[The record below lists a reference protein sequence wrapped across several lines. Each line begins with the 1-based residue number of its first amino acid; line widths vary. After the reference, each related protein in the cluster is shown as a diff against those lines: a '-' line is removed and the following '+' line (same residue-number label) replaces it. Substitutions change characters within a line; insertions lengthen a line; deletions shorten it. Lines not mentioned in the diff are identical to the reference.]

1 MDDKRTPLE
10 AEVQELPARREPD
23 CPGDFYGTAAK
34 PRLRRSYLGLW
45 VCVGLAVMAICTF
58 SVVGAARHLRLEKRE
73 DGLAFVMGGTE
84 QTEAPENPV
93 QDLEISG
100 ENRYVPEG
108 GGLSAAVRLPTAAEG
123 GESLSPS
130 EVYASIEPSVVSVRA
145 ESYYG
150 SVSCTGVVIS
160 ADGCIL
166 SAADG
171 MENAA
176 SITVRFS
183 DGRELQA
190 RRLGSDRV
198 SGVCL
203 LKVEARDLPTAAFAP
218 EAQVRVGQN
227 VYCVCNP
234 YGTQV
239 PNVFCAGMVSASRS
253 VELGGSEFQLL
264 QAAFL
269 PQGADCGSPILDGRG
284 NVIGIVTPIGEKLVS
299 GSDPGFAV
307 SARDLERIVSALDG
321 EKDGTRNWLGL
332 ELSEIPEDIRVF
344 LGYPKGLW
352 IESVGTDT
360 APYGVLYSYDVVTAL
375 DGVELSSLA
384 VYEQLMAE
392 HAPGDTVQLTIYRNH
407 RWYTVNLPV
416 ISR

>member
-1 MDDKRTPLE
+1 MIPPGKSECGQPVRGRGGSQRSSVLVCDSFCDRQTQSETACRSGARFVGAVETLE
-10 AEVQELPARREPD
+10 Q
-23 CPGDFYGTAAK
+23 
-34 PRLRRSYLGLW
+34 PRQLLRRDIFAP
-45 VCVGLAVMAICTF
+45 VRHIEDI
-58 SVVGAARHLRLEKRE
+58 AA
-73 DGLAFVMGGTE
+73 
-84 QTEAPENPV
+84 
-93 QDLEISG
+93 
-100 ENRYVPEG
+100 
-108 GGLSAAVRLPTAAEG
+108 LSAVQFHL
-123 GESLSPS
+123 
-130 EVYASIEPSVVSVRA
+130 YF
-145 ESYYG
+145 
-150 SVSCTGVVIS
+150 
-160 ADGCIL
+160 

-284 NVIGIVTPIGEKLVS
+284 NVLGIVTPIGEKLVS

-321 EKDGTRNWLGL
+321 QKDGTRNWLGL

-375 DGVELSSLA
+375 DGVELSDLA

-392 HAPGDTVQLTIYRNH
+392 HAPGDTVRLTIYRNH